1 MSFFF
6 TNITTCRFRVFL
18 EQRDVFDYSKADTTP
33 TSINV
38 IFLYNFLFKQ

>member
-18 EQRDVFDYSKADTTP
+18 EQRDVFDYSKADTILAY
-33 TSINV
+33 INV
-38 IFLYNFLFKQ
+38 VFLYNFFV